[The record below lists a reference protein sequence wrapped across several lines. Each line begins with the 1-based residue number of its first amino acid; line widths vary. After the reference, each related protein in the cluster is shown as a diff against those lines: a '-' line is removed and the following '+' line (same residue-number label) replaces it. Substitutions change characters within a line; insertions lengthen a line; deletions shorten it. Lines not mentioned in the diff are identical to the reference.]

1 MNEWEWQLLEGK
13 TPLDHL
19 EISGVEV
26 RTGSRV
32 RLRPRKGGDV
42 MDIALA
48 GQIATIECIE
58 QDYDG
63 RQHMCVVLDNDPGKD
78 MGLLRQPG
86 HRFFFDAEEVEP
98 LSPDEFLP
106 ATAVQKPS
114 VLVAGIGNIF
124 LGDDGFGVEVVRRL
138 ASLKLPETVRV
149 ADFGIRGFD
158 LAYALQDGYET
169 TILVDACPHGEAPG
183 TLYVIE
189 PDLKVLDDPAAPQPA
204 IEAHAKNPVTA
215 LRTARAMNIE
225 VKNVLVVGCEPD
237 TLGGEEGQMGLSAA
251 VEAAVDEAVKLVVLI
266 SKFWTSVNR
275 FLEISCVQGDAVA
288 IENGN
293 EEVIGTLFC

>member
-1 MNEWEWQLLEGK
+1 MNEWEWQLLEEK

-63 RQHMCVVLDNDPGKD
+63 KQHMCVVLDNDPGKD

-98 LSPDEFLP
+98 LSPDEFPP
-106 ATAVQKPS
+106 ATAVQKPT

-158 LAYALQDGYET
+158 LAYALQDGYEA

-204 IEAHAKNPVTA
+204 IEAHAMNPVTV

-251 VEAAVDEAVKLVVLI
+251 VEAAVDEAVTLVG
-266 SKFWTSVNR
+266 SVINKI
-275 FLEISCVQGDAVA
+275 LEQRKPNSTQ
-288 IENGN
+288 
-293 EEVIGTLFC
+293 